1 MRPQKA
7 SPAPLPG
14 PAGAPRGRMRPR
26 KVGLAA
32 AGAEMALTVD
42 RLIFRGDAL
51 GKGEDGRAVFVPF
64 AAPGEAVRVRIVEER
79 PDYRRAALLE
89 VVAPSPDRRVAP
101 CPHFTVCGGCHWLHL
116 AERAQQHWKERI
128 LREHLARGARIPEP
142 PVRLLRSPVPA
153 LGYCW
158 RARFRVARVA
168 DGFHLGYY
176 RMASRQVEDLEACPL
191 LAPPLNHLL
200 AALRALG
207 PAGPRA
213 FPGLREVHFQ
223 GSEAT
228 GRLLCRFL
236 LAPGGRVPPL
246 RPLFDALAAAAPAL
260 AGVSVE
266 EETEDG
272 WRRRGRLGEEAVEE
286 QVGGARLRVSAG
298 SSFPASGTAA
308 GALAAEVLGLAEP
321 RGSERVL
328 DLYCG
333 VGIFAVLLGL
343 KVASVV
349 GVEGDGRASADA
361 RHNAWVNGCR
371 QVRIWEGT
379 PEAFLRTPDAG
390 QPWDLVLLEPPGA
403 GLSRQVLEG
412 VVALA
417 APRLLYVARDVS
429 TFARDAGRFRER
441 GYALEAVQP
450 LDCSPQTY
458 HSEVVARL
466 ARQPGGADHTSRG
479 RG

>member
-1 MRPQKA
+1 
-7 SPAPLPG
+7 
-14 PAGAPRGRMRPR
+14 
-26 KVGLAA
+26 
-32 AGAEMALTVD
+32 
-42 RLIFRGDAL
+42 
-51 GKGEDGRAVFVPF
+51 
-64 AAPGEAVRVRIVEER
+64 
-79 PDYRRAALLE
+79 
-89 VVAPSPDRRVAP
+89 
-101 CPHFTVCGGCHWLHL
+101 
-116 AERAQQHWKERI
+116 
-128 LREHLARGARIPEP
+128 
-142 PVRLLRSPVPA
+142 
-153 LGYCW
+153 
-158 RARFRVARVA
+158 
-168 DGFHLGYY
+168 
-176 RMASRQVEDLEACPL
+176 
-191 LAPPLNHLL
+191 
-200 AALRALG
+200 
-207 PAGPRA
+207 
-213 FPGLREVHFQ
+213 
-223 GSEAT
+223 
-228 GRLLCRFL
+228 
-236 LAPGGRVPPL
+236 
-246 RPLFDALAAAAPAL
+246 
-260 AGVSVE
+260 VSVE

-286 QVGGARLRVSAG
+286 QVGGARLRVSAE